1 MRWLAIGTAPGWEKL
16 DKFGDELK
24 ATSQWRPDPRTTIS
38 TVTALED
45 GRLLAECQ
53 GVSKEAFE
61 KWLEVKGWQVESIT
75 PVSHLARF
83 GSIWKAR

>member
-1 MRWLAIGTAPGWEKL
+1 MRWLAIGTAPGWEDL
-16 DKFGDELK
+16 DKFGAELK

-61 KWLEVKGWQVESIT
+61 KWLEGKGWQIESIT